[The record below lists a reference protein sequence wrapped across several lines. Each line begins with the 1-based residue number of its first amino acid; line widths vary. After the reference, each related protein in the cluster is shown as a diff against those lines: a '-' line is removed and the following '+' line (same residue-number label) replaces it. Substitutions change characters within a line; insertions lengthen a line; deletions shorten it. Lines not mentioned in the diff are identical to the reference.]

1 MKIGTLIGFGLYQFD
16 YLKDPE
22 VDTFRRRIARFLF
35 LFISLFLN
43 SYSNEFSI
51 LEFDQMR

>member
-35 LFISLFLN
+35 LYFLTHIPMN
-43 SYSNEFSI
+43 SQF
-51 LEFDQMR
+51 